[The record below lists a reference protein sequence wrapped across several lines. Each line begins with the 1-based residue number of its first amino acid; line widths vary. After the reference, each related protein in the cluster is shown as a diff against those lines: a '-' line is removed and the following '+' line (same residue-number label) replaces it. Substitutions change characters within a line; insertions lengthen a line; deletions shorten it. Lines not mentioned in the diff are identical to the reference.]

1 MYFCLKSHPLTV
13 VYNFAIQLVK
23 AVLPALGLFNEKI
36 KKGVIGRKK
45 TLNFLLKNIG
55 KGDTVF
61 WFHCASLGEYEQGLP
76 VFKNL
81 KSIYPKAKIVLSFFS
96 PSGYEI
102 RQENPIT
109 PLVVYLPLDTKK
121 NVNLFLKTVRPSLV
135 VFVKYELWPNYL
147 LALKSHSAKVFLISA
162 LFRPQQYFFKPFFK
176 KWRQLLYSFDHIFT
190 QDKGS
195 KALLKGIGFNQVTV
209 SNDTRF
215 DRVSSQLEQNN
226 SLAFVE
232 AFIDNKTCIVAGS
245 TWQEDHALLESYIKD
260 AKQDLKFII
269 APHKIEK
276 QRIQKLKN
284 SLGDKAVLYT
294 NYNME
299 TLSKKQVLI
308 VDTIGLLTKLYQYA
322 KVAYIGGAMGSTGL
336 HNTLEAAIFG
346 VPIII
351 GRNYDRFP
359 EAKAMLAQ
367 GGLVSVGDASSFK
380 KTLDAF
386 LDDENFRHE
395 CGQKNKTYIDKNK
408 GATALITKNIQAEI
422 TV

>member
-1 MYFCLKSHPLTV
+1 MYFCLKPHPLTV
-13 VYNFAIQLVK
+13 VYNFAIQLVN
-23 AVLPALGLFNEKI
+23 AVLPALGLFNEKV

-147 LALKSHSAKVFLISA
+147 LALKSRSTKVFLISA

-245 TWQEDHALLESYIKD
+245 TWQEDHALLGSYIKES
-260 AKQDLKFII
+260 KQDLKFII

-380 KTLDAF
+380 KALDAF

>member
-1 MYFCLKSHPLTV
+1 MYFCLKPHPLTV
-13 VYNFAIQLVK
+13 VYNFAIQLVN
-23 AVLPALGLFNEKI
+23 AVLPALGLFNKKV

-109 PLVVYLPLDTKK
+109 PLVVYLPMDTKK
-121 NVNLFLKTVRPSLV
+121 NVTLFLKTVRPSLV

-147 LALKSHSAKVFLISA
+147 LALKSHFAKVFLISA

-176 KWRQLLYSFDHIFT
+176 KWRQLLYSFDHIFS

-232 AFIDNKTCIVAGS
+232 AFIDNKICIIAGS
-245 TWQEDHALLESYIKD
+245 TWQEDHALLESYIEE

-308 VDTIGLLTKLYQYA
+308 VDTVGLLTKLYQYA

-336 HNTLEAAIFG
+336 HNTLEAAVFG

-380 KTLDAF
+380 KALDAF

-408 GATALITKNIQAEI
+408 GATALITKNIQAMLN
-422 TV
+422 V

>member
-147 LALKSHSAKVFLISA
+147 LSLKSHSAKVFLISA

-232 AFIDNKTCIVAGS
+232 TFIDNKTCIVAGS
-245 TWQEDHALLESYIKD
+245 TWQEDHALLESYIKE

-380 KTLDAF
+380 KALDAF

>member
-1 MYFCLKSHPLTV
+1 MYFCLKPQPLTV
-13 VYNFAIQLVK
+13 VYNFAIQLVN
-23 AVLPALGLFNEKI
+23 ALLPALGLFNEKI

-81 KSIYPKAKIVLSFFS
+81 KSKHPKAKIVLSFLS

-109 PLVVYLPLDTKK
+109 PLIVYLPLDTKK
-121 NVNLFLKTVRPSLV
+121 NVNLFLKVVRPSLV

-162 LFRPQQYFFKPFFK
+162 LFRPQQYFFKSFFK
-176 KWRQLLYSFDHIFT
+176 KWRQLLYSFDHIFS

-245 TWQEDHALLESYIKD
+245 TWQEDHVLLGGYIKSS
-260 AKQDLKFII
+260 KGDLKFII

-276 QRIQKLKN
+276 KVIQKLKN
-284 SLGDKAVLYT
+284 SFGDKAVLYS
-294 NYNME
+294 NYNLE
-299 TLSKKQVLI
+299 ILSKKQVLI
-308 VDTIGLLTKLYQYA
+308 IDTIGLLTKLYHYA
-322 KVAYIGGAMGSTGL
+322 AVAYIGGGMGTKGL
-336 HNTLEAAIFG
+336 HNTLEAAVFG

-351 GRNYDRFP
+351 GKNYDRFP

-367 GGLVSVGDASSFK
+367 GGLVSVQDTSSFK
-380 KTLDAF
+380 KSLDSF
-386 LDDENFRHE
+386 VEDEDFRHV
-395 CGQKNKTYIDKNK
+395 CGQKNKAYIDKNK
-408 GATALITKNIQAEI
+408 GATALITEKILTEI
-422 TV
+422 TM

>member
-1 MYFCLKSHPLTV
+1 MYFCLKPHPLTV
-13 VYNFAIQLVK
+13 VYNFAIQLVN
-23 AVLPALGLFNEKI
+23 ALLPALGLFNEKI

-45 TLNFLLKNIG
+45 TLSFLLKNID

-81 KSIYPKAKIVLSFFS
+81 KLLYPQAKIVLSFFS

-102 RQENPIT
+102 RKENPIT
-109 PLVVYLPLDTKK
+109 PLVIYLPLDTKK
-121 NVNLFLKTVRPSLV
+121 NVNSFLTALMPSLV

-162 LFRPQQYFFKPFFK
+162 LFRPQQYFFKSFFK
-176 KWRQLLYSFDHIFT
+176 KWRQLLFSFDHVFT

-195 KALLKGIGFNQVTV
+195 KALLKGVGFNEVTV

-226 SLAFVE
+226 TLAFVE
-232 AFIDNKTCIVAGS
+232 GFIDNKTCIVAGS
-245 TWQEDHALLESYIKD
+245 TWPEDHAILGAYIKA
-260 AKQDLKFII
+260 AKGDLKFII

-276 QRIQKLKN
+276 QGIQKLKN
-284 SLGDKAVLYT
+284 TLGDKATLYT
-294 NYNME
+294 NYNLE
-299 TLSKKQVLI
+299 TLSTKQVLI
-308 VDTIGLLTKLYQYA
+308 IDTIGLLTKLYHYA
-322 KVAYIGGAMGSTGL
+322 SVAYIGGGMGTTGL
-336 HNTLEAAIFG
+336 HNTLEAAVFG

-351 GRNYDRFP
+351 GKNYDRFP

-367 GGLVSVGDASSFK
+367 GGLVSVKDASSFK
-380 KTLDAF
+380 KYLDA
-386 LDDENFRHE
+386 LVEDENFRHA
-395 CGQKNKTYIDKNK
+395 CGQKNKAYVGKNK
-408 GATALITKNIQAEI
+408 GATALITEKIQAI
-422 TV
+422 LTV

>member
-1 MYFCLKSHPLTV
+1 
-13 VYNFAIQLVK
+13 
-23 AVLPALGLFNEKI
+23 
-36 KKGVIGRKK
+36 
-45 TLNFLLKNIG
+45 
-55 KGDTVF
+55 
-61 WFHCASLGEYEQGLP
+61 
-76 VFKNL
+76 
-81 KSIYPKAKIVLSFFS
+81 
-96 PSGYEI
+96 
-102 RQENPIT
+102 
-109 PLVVYLPLDTKK
+109 
-121 NVNLFLKTVRPSLV
+121 
-135 VFVKYELWPNYL
+135 

-245 TWQEDHALLESYIKD
+245 TWQEDHALLESYIKE

-380 KTLDAF
+380 KALDAF

>member
-1 MYFCLKSHPLTV
+1 MIV
-13 VYNFAIQLVK
+13 VYNFVIQLVK
-23 AVLPALGLFNEKI
+23 ALLPALGLFDEKI

-45 TLNFLLKNIG
+45 TLSFLLKNID

-81 KSIYPKAKIVLSFFS
+81 KLLYPQAKIVLSFFS

-102 RQENPIT
+102 RKENPIT
-109 PLVVYLPLDTKK
+109 PLVIYLPLDTKK
-121 NVNLFLKTVRPSLV
+121 NVNLFLTALMPSLV

-162 LFRPQQYFFKPFFK
+162 LFRPQQYFFKSYFK
-176 KWRQLLYSFDHIFT
+176 KWGRFLFSFDHIFT

-195 KALLKGIGFNQVTV
+195 KALLKGIGFNEATV

-226 SLAFVE
+226 TLAFVE

-245 TWQEDHALLESYIKD
+245 TWQEDHAVLRSYIKET
-260 AKQDLKFII
+260 KQDLKFII

-276 QRIQKLKN
+276 QGIQKLKN

-308 VDTIGLLTKLYQYA
+308 VDTIGLLRKLYQYA
-322 KVAYIGGAMGSTGL
+322 KVAYIGGAM
-336 HNTLEAAIFG
+336 
-346 VPIII
+346 
-351 GRNYDRFP
+351 
-359 EAKAMLAQ
+359 
-367 GGLVSVGDASSFK
+367 
-380 KTLDAF
+380 
-386 LDDENFRHE
+386 
-395 CGQKNKTYIDKNK
+395 
-408 GATALITKNIQAEI
+408 
-422 TV
+422 